1 MGGFR
6 AGPLPSML
14 SLGVNDARLH
24 IYLNG
29 IPLPTGN
36 DKNILI
42 AIPANTWKEGK
53 NVLLIEIRNQP
64 SPDLSVLGI
73 HGSSEQIYIEF
84 DGERYSLA
92 DEKWKMLPA
101 LDKPHHFIQWMNS
114 SGSIIYNAMIHP
126 IIPVSIQGVLWYQGE
141 ANIDHA
147 FEYSKTFPLMIES
160 WRKEWND
167 PFFSFCAAGKFWL
180 K

>member
-1 MGGFR
+1 MDSVQ
-6 AGPLPSML
+6 APLPSML

-101 LDKPHHFIQWMNS
+101 LDKPHLFIQWMNS

-126 IIPVSIQGVLWYQGE
+126 IIPVSIQGVLWYGE
-141 ANIDHA
+141 KRISTAHLSTA
-147 FEYSKTFPLMIES
+147 KRFRL
-160 WRKEWND
+160 
-167 PFFSFCAAGKFWL
+167 
-180 K
+180 